1 MGWNYVAKSS
11 TLWLSVPVLVIVLFI
26 AATALRAYRRY
37 LRSEREKAKGCH
49 DAIFVLGGHRSREH
63 YAARIACIGGN
74 RHLPIFVSSGSYWKI
89 RDFDPLN
96 LSNPFRESFT
106 GVDFKSL
113 RTRLHLDRRAID
125 TVTNFTSMVRVF
137 KDKGIKHVLV
147 ITSKSHIARGY
158 AIAKII
164 FGGEGIAV
172 TMVKC
177 EEEECNNPRRSS
189 DKRLEAAAAAAA
201 AGETYL
207 RLFRDVAR
215 AILWRFTGCD
225 GRTVAGWVHPERLK
239 T

>member
-113 RTRLHLDRRAID
+113 RYQWSFFYCHQISQIYYSWPSFHHRLHHPSSLLSFIQKTIMD
-125 TVTNFTSMVRVF
+125 
-137 KDKGIKHVLV
+137 V
-147 ITSKSHIARGY
+147 IG
-158 AIAKII
+158 
-164 FGGEGIAV
+164 
-172 TMVKC
+172 
-177 EEEECNNPRRSS
+177 
-189 DKRLEAAAAAAA
+189 L
-201 AGETYL
+201 
-207 RLFRDVAR
+207 
-215 AILWRFTGCD
+215 
-225 GRTVAGWVHPERLK
+225 
-239 T
+239 

>member
-158 AIAKII
+158 AVLSTI
-164 FGGEGIAV
+164 FSLLIMPIYFG
-172 TMVKC
+172 C
-177 EEEECNNPRRSS
+177 LRSLLLPPPS
-189 DKRLEAAAAAAA
+189 FYSSSHSYYSFSPPPSPSSTLVQQLL
-201 AGETYL
+201 T
-207 RLFRDVAR
+207 
-215 AILWRFTGCD
+215 IS
-225 GRTVAGWVHPERLK
+225 
-239 T
+239 